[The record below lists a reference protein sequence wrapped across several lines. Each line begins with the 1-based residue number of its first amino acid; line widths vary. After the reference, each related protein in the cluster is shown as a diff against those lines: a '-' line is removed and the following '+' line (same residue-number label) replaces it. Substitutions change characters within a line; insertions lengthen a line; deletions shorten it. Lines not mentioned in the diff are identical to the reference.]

1 MFHPNVVVGF
11 VTLLVAL
18 SAVSAQQTSPPPACA
33 ASCSM
38 FTSTMKTSCAQT
50 VRPSSNAQTL
60 SAIDTLAKCIC
71 PYFAAGDSDACL
83 MCLNVNAAGTD
94 STLAVSNLKSACYRG
109 DTAGASTILRN
120 LFGVTATTTSTTST
134 KVNTKAS
141 PTSAVNI
148 NNADG
153 VPRGSFADHV
163 VAPTVFTLLAVGVAL
178 FSLS

>member
-1 MFHPNVVVGF
+1 MFISNVIVGF
-11 VTLLVAL
+11 VALLVTL
-18 SAVSAQQTSPPPACA
+18 STVIAQQTNPPPACA
-33 ASCSM
+33 SSCSM
-38 FTSTMKTSCAQT
+38 FTTTMKASCAQT

-83 MCLNVNAAGTD
+83 MCLNVNAAGSD

-120 LFGVTATTTSTTST
+120 LFGVTATTSTTST
-134 KVNTKAS
+134 KSSTKSS
-141 PTSAVNI
+141 PTSAGNI